1 MRTCDRSCWCQNV
14 NIAIPFGIYR
24 HLHSVSID
32 QRYHLYYY
40 EYHNDSFYLLL
51 RDQIKTN
58 GLFVRCWTCAFHPLL
73 GYDKNK
79 THHNNSSSAVGHM
92 HRLDVQIYLM
102 LLLLLIYIKKKDSM
116 EILYN
121 ISLLLPEV
129 FIKYLTQMPIV
140 GEVHTS
146 HVELEFNLI

>member
-1 MRTCDRSCWCQNV
+1 
-14 NIAIPFGIYR
+14 
-24 HLHSVSID
+24 
-32 QRYHLYYY
+32 
-40 EYHNDSFYLLL
+40 
-51 RDQIKTN
+51 
-58 GLFVRCWTCAFHPLL
+58 
-73 GYDKNK
+73 
-79 THHNNSSSAVGHM
+79 M

-146 HVELEFNLI
+146 HVDLEFNLI